1 MMHVR
6 GHYLV
11 VGIVL
16 LLMGIVGCAE
26 KPTETPLPA
35 SNPESSITGVAITG
49 AMTRIY
55 ASGVDTDGLIEG
67 YKFRFDGG
75 AWTDWQAGS
84 VLDQAVS
91 YASLDDEHI
100 VEVVVK
106 DDAGL
111 EDPTPAKLVY
121 TPRSIGTLNK

>member
-6 GHYLV
+6 GHSLV

-84 VLDQAVS
+84 VLDQAVT
-91 YASLDDEHI
+91 YAS
-100 VEVVVK
+100 
-106 DDAGL
+106 
-111 EDPTPAKLVY
+111 
-121 TPRSIGTLNK
+121 